1 VSEEQ
6 KEMSIREQIEWYLD
20 RIKDEKRLKS
30 ALRYVFNL
38 FLNKPMD

>member
-1 VSEEQ
+1 MEEER

-20 RIKDEKRLKS
+20 KLDEKRLKS

-38 FLNKPMD
+38 FLKEPGK